1 MFDNLKNKKRDKKN
15 KVENPGKICTGLIHT
30 RKTELQRCYDEIEAI
45 VDKYSTDTPTDQTQ
59 LQPYQKKEI
68 EVYEHNELM
77 NLSDFLTNKNLHLS
91 KDGEKYMMEVLDI
104 VQKENIYIRED
115 NGITKI
121 AIDGPV
127 DIDAY
132 LRYGNDVKIVG
143 PAKIKGTLCVGDN
156 VKIHGVITIE
166 GLCIIESNVTIEGPT
181 SLIGYTIVKEGTHIT
196 GGRYE
201 NQIIDSNSLVKPIS
215 FRIDGPVI
223 INPKRR

>member
-1 MFDNLKNKKRDKKN
+1 MFDSLRNKKRHKKN
-15 KVENPGKICTGLIHT
+15 TVENTQTIHTGLVPT
-30 RKTELQRCYDEIEAI
+30 GKRELQQCYNEIEAI
-45 VDKYSTDTPTDQTQ
+45 VDKYTANAPENQTH

-68 EVYEHNELM
+68 DGHEHNDLM
-77 NLSDFLTNKNLHLS
+77 SLSDFLTSKNLPLS

-121 AIDGPV
+121 SIDGPV

-181 SLIGYTIVKEGTHIT
+181 NLTGCTIVKEGTHIR

-201 NQIIDSNSLVKPIS
+201 NQIIDSNSLVKPVS
-215 FRIDGPVI
+215 FRIDGPII